1 MLNNIITNFE
11 EEELIAKTLRDEKL
25 RRVMIRWLQV
35 SNPKLAKK
43 KLKDMNGYADN
54 DSDEEDGDGVMS
66 ELLDMILQLKRI
78 TILQK
83 VFKSLKKMR
92 LIKKQQTNDGN
103 NNNSNNRSIETGF
116 IFGYPK
122 KSKGNICAKR
132 KTTAKITAK
141 SSSSRTELKQSSSK
155 PTMKFLS

>member
-1 MLNNIITNFE
+1 
-11 EEELIAKTLRDEKL
+11 
-25 RRVMIRWLQV
+25 
-35 SNPKLAKK
+35 
-43 KLKDMNGYADN
+43 MNGYADN

-116 IFGYPK
+116 EFGYPK